1 MKTLI
6 LLIVTLL
13 LSGCDQTTTSCNKQI
28 CVAGISVFYS
38 CRGKDTILTDDNG
51 EALRC
56 TQSQHN

>member
-13 LSGCDQTTTSCNKQI
+13 LSGCDQTTTCNKQI
-28 CVAGISVFYS
+28 CVAGISVFHS
-38 CRGKDTILTDDNG
+38 CRSKDTILTDDNG

-56 TQSQHN
+56 TQSQDN